1 MALSNRKRFQQTQIQ
16 PVKTRSSHD
25 VTSGI
30 AVLSGV
36 AHRVESLESGY
47 VEPALH
53 SSRTV
58 VRIGDKVGPVGGK
71 SLDFGCASRLRKI
84 HTVINRKR
92 GTATEIRDA
101 VQLPASEYC
110 FGRARPT
117 SRERQLPGGARH
129 PAMARIKDG
138 RAVLRLQV
146 EWMQGQ
152 FRRKPRS
159 DRIRSR
165 SCSRHSPALLKS
177 CTTW

>member
-1 MALSNRKRFQQTQIQ
+1 MALSTRKRFQQRQIQ

-71 SLDFGCASRLRKI
+71 SLD
-84 HTVINRKR
+84 
-92 GTATEIRDA
+92 DA
-101 VQLPASEYC
+101 ELGNGV
-110 FGRARPT
+110 
-117 SRERQLPGGARH
+117 
-129 PAMARIKDG
+129 DG
-138 RAVLRLQV
+138 RLQSKSGINVVDVSSAVDQEVVRL
-146 EWMQGQ
+146 G
-152 FRRKPRS
+152 RRPF
-159 DRIRSR
+159 IE
-165 SCSRHSPALLKS
+165 
-177 CTTW
+177 